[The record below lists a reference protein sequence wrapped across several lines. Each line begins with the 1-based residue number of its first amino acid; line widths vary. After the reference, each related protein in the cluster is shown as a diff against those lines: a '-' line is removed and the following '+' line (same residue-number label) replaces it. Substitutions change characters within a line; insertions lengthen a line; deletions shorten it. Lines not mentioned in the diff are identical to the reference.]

1 MTASFWDGVARK
13 YAAAKIGNPQAY
25 ESWLARVAARLSV
38 RDEVLEVGCGT
49 GTTALRLAANVKH
62 MKASDYSSEM
72 IAIAKEKLVAG
83 NHDNVTFVRAD
94 PFDPALELEGEKG
107 AGYDVVMGFN
117 FLHLVDDPSAMVN
130 RLAGLA
136 RPGGLVI
143 TKTACLKYRSLYLL
157 PIVGLMRLLGKAPPV
172 RSLSISEVDEMM
184 LDVGLNILE
193 QRTFGGVVR
202 SRFLIARKG

>member
-49 GTTALRLAANVKH
+49 GSTALRLAPNVKH
-62 MKASDYSSEM
+62 LTASDYSSEM
-72 IAIAKEKLVAG
+72 IAIAKEKLAAG
-83 NHDNVTFVRAD
+83 TPGNVTFVCAD
-94 PFDPALELEGEKG
+94 PFDPDLERSGETG
-107 AGYDVVMGFN
+107 EGYDVVLGFN

-136 RPGGLVI
+136 RSGGLVI
-143 TKTACLKYRSLYLL
+143 TKTSCLKYRSLYLL
-157 PIVGLMRLLGKAPPV
+157 PLVGLMRLLGKAPPV
-172 RSLSISEVDEMM
+172 RSLSVAEVDEMM
-184 LDVGLNILE
+184 LDAGLNILE
-193 QRTFGGVVR
+193 HRTFGGVVR
-202 SRFLIARKG
+202 SRFIIAQKG